1 MSYAID
7 ATPLWVPNPAT
18 VGDTRMAQFMQQM
31 GHHRY
36 ADLWQWSVDQ
46 PANFWSEIWDFCGVV
61 GEKGNVVLRDGDKMP
76 GASWFPEA
84 QLNYAEN
91 LLQRR
96 DDGEALVFWG
106 ENKIQRRMSR
116 AELYCE
122 VARFQQFLIA
132 AGVGEGDR
140 VAAFLPNLPETLI
153 AMLAATALG
162 AVWSSA
168 SPDFGVQGVLDRFGQ
183 IEPKVLICVD
193 G

>member
-18 VGDTRMAQFMQQM
+18 VGKTRMAQFMQQM

-36 ADLWQWSVDQ
+36 ADLWQWSVDP
-46 PANFWSEIWDFCGVV
+46 PADFWSEIWDFCGVV

-76 GASWFPEA
+76 GACWFPEA

-116 AELYCE
+116 AELYHE

-140 VAAFLPNLPETLI
+140 VAASCLI
-153 AMLAATALG
+153 AS
-162 AVWSSA
+162 VRSN
-168 SPDFGVQGVLDRFGQ
+168 PR
-183 IEPKVLICVD
+183 C
-193 G
+193 

>member
-18 VGDTRMAQFMQQM
+18 VGKTRMAQFMQQM

-36 ADLWQWSVDQ
+36 ADLWQWSVDP
-46 PANFWSEIWDFCGVV
+46 PADFWSEIWDFCGVV
-61 GEKGNVVLRDGDKMP
+61 GEKGNVVLRDGDKIP
-76 GASWFPEA
+76 GAGWFPEA

-116 AELYCE
+116 A
-122 VARFQQFLIA
+122 
-132 AGVGEGDR
+132 
-140 VAAFLPNLPETLI
+140 
-153 AMLAATALG
+153 
-162 AVWSSA
+162 
-168 SPDFGVQGVLDRFGQ
+168 
-183 IEPKVLICVD
+183 
-193 G
+193 